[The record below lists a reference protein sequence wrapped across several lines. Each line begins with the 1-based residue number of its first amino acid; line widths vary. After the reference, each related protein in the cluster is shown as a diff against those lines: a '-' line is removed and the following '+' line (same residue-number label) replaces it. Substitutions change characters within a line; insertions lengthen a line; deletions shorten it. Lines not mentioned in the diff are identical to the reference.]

1 MVQKNFIL
9 DTNVLL
15 ENPKCLR
22 VLRNGNENQIVL
34 PYTVLEELD
43 KLKKDNRLSHLVAQ
57 TVGEIEA
64 DKDITILSPDPS
76 IPSSGIN
83 DDKIIAE
90 IMQSEVKD
98 PILIT
103 NDRIMQI
110 KARMHNIVSEYYKDS
125 HPFKS
130 ESQTFTGF
138 TQPEDPPVLN
148 SFSWESGVPVFH
160 GKDNKR
166 PIDYQHQVWG
176 VKPRNVYQNLALE
189 LFLNPDIHL
198 TSVQS
203 EAGYGKT
210 YLALA
215 SALHLCLEV
224 KNNPY
229 SKIYLVKPVIEIG
242 SKLGFLPGDADEKM
256 APYTSYILD
265 LLFKL
270 HDIRPANRIF
280 EDPDKDKNKL
290 NPKRFQILPLAYIRG
305 MNLEDAVVIIDEMQN
320 LSRTETRSLL
330 TRMGKGVKCLCLGDT
345 RQVDNPYLNE
355 SNNGLNWVVKK
366 CKGMKNYAHMVLK
379 GDTSRGP
386 ITDMVLQSGL

>member
-1 MVQKNFIL
+1 MVQKNFVI

-15 ENPKCLR
+15 ENPKCMR
-22 VLRNGNENQIVL
+22 VLRNGNENRIVL

-64 DKDITILSPDPS
+64 DKDITILSP
-76 IPSSGIN
+76 SSKSPTNGIN
-83 DDKIIAE
+83 DDRIIAE
-90 IMQSEVKD
+90 IMQSDVQD

-130 ESQTFTGF
+130 ESQTYTGF

-148 SFSWESGVPVFH
+148 SFTWESGVPLFN
-160 GKDNKR
+160 GQESRR
-166 PIDYQHQVWG
+166 PIDYQHQIWG

-189 LFLNPDIHL
+189 LFLNPDIPL
-198 TSVQS
+198 TTVQS

-215 SALHLCLEV
+215 SALHLTLEV

-229 SKIYLVKPVIEIG
+229 NKIYLVKPIIEIG
-242 SKLGFLPGDADEKM
+242 SKLGFLPGDAEEKM
-256 APYTSYILD
+256 APYTRYILD

-280 EDPDKDKNKL
+280 EDPDKDKYKL

-305 MNLEDAVVIIDEMQN
+305 MNLEDAVVIVDEMQN

-330 TRMGKGVKCLCLGDT
+330 TRMGKGVKCFCLGDT

-366 CKGMKNYAHMVLK
+366 CKGMKHYAHIVLK

-386 ITDMVLQSGL
+386 ITDMVLHSGL

>member
-1 MVQKNFIL
+1 MAQKNFII

-22 VLRNGNENQIVL
+22 DLRNGNENKIVV

-43 KLKKDNRLSHLVAQ
+43 KLKRDNRLSHLVAQ
-57 TVGEIEA
+57 TVKEIES
-64 DKDITILSPDPS
+64 DHEIIFLCPKGPITDNVT
-76 IPSSGIN
+76 N
-83 DDKIIAE
+83 DDQILTEII
-90 IMQSEVKD
+90 QSEVNE

-103 NDRIMQI
+103 NDRILQI
-110 KARMHNIVSEYYKDS
+110 KARMHNIASEYYRDS

-130 ESQTFTGF
+130 ESQAYTGF
-138 TQPEDPPVLN
+138 IEKDDKPLVN
-148 SFSWESGVPVFH
+148 SFSWDSGQAIFH
-160 GKDNKR
+160 GKDGNKA
-166 PIDYQHQVWG
+166 IDYQHHVWG
-176 VKPRNVYQNLALE
+176 VKPRNIYQNLTLE
-189 LFLNPDIHL
+189 LFLNPDIYL
-198 TSVQS
+198 TTVQS

-215 SALHLCLEV
+215 SALYLTLEA
-224 KNNPY
+224 KNTPF
-229 SKIYLVKPVIEIG
+229 SKVYLIKPVIEIG
-242 SKLGFLPGDADEKM
+242 TKMGFLPGDTEEKM
-256 APYTSYILD
+256 APYTRYILD

-280 EDPDKDKNKL
+280 DDPDKNKSKL
-290 NPKRFQILPLAYIRG
+290 NAKRFQILPLAYIRG
-305 MNLEDAVVIIDEMQN
+305 MNIEDAVVIVDEMQN

-330 TRMGKGVKCLCLGDT
+330 TRMGKGVKCFCLGDT

-366 CKGMKNYAHMVLK
+366 CKGMRHYAHMVLK